1 MKLTEQNRSMSWNR
15 HQTQAFSHSQIAEM
29 AEDLQGDYLKDTALP
44 GFADSPVREVSPIVL
59 RKVHCHKILAASQAA
74 RDGSFNVV
82 VFEVNILKTMH
93 LKKLRKYTG
102 KLVSS

>member
-44 GFADSPVREVSPIVL
+44 GFADSPVRESIYSRLCVSRDSGRQGRL
-59 RKVHCHKILAASQAA
+59 R
-74 RDGSFNVV
+74 
-82 VFEVNILKTMH
+82 
-93 LKKLRKYTG
+93 G
-102 KLVSS
+102 KATQTTE